1 MDLIIIIIGF
11 LLILTGIIGS
21 FLPIMPGP
29 ITGWFGLLV
38 LYQTSFLNLD
48 YFFLGIT
55 FVIAISVFILDYIIP
70 SIGAKKFGG
79 SKSGVIGSTLGTIIG
94 IVLLGPIGII
104 IGAFLG
110 AFAGELIKNP
120 SKTRIAFKAAIGTL
134 IGYLGGIILK
144 LSIAILFSIK
154 FFKIILNNW
163 NEIL

>member
-1 MDLIIIIIGF
+1 MNLVLITIGF
-11 LLILTGIIGS
+11 LLILTGIVGS
-21 FLPIMPGP
+21 FIPIIPGP
-29 ITGWFGLLV
+29 IAGWFGLFIV
-38 LYQTSFLNLD
+38 YQSSFLSLD

-94 IVLLGPIGII
+94 IIFLGPIGII
-104 IGAFLG
+104 IGAFWG
-110 AFAGELIKNP
+110 AYIGELSKNW
-120 SKTRIAFKAAIGTL
+120 SNKRIAFNAAIGTL
-134 IGYLGGIILK
+134 IGYLGGVILK
-144 LSIAILFSIK
+144 LSIAIIFSIK

>member
-1 MDLIIIIIGF
+1 MNLVLITIGF
-11 LLILTGIIGS
+11 LLILTGIVGS
-21 FLPIMPGP
+21 FLPIIPGP
-29 ITGWFGLLV
+29 IAGWLGLFV
-38 LYQTSFLNLD
+38 VYQSSFLNLD

-94 IVLLGPIGII
+94 IIFLGPIGII

-110 AFAGELIKNP
+110 AFVGELSKNR
-120 SKTRIAFKAAIGTL
+120 SNTRIAFKAAIGTL
-134 IGYLGGIILK
+134 IGYLGGIFLK
-144 LSIAILFSIK
+144 FSIAIVFSIK
-154 FFKIILNNW
+154 FFKLILNNW

>member
-1 MDLIIIIIGF
+1 MNLVLITIGF
-11 LLILTGIIGS
+11 LLILMGIAGS
-21 FLPIMPGP
+21 FIPIIPGP
-29 ITGWFGLLV
+29 ITGWFGLFV
-38 LYQTSFLNLD
+38 IYQSSFLNLD

-55 FVIAISVFILDYIIP
+55 FVIAVSVFILDYIIP

-94 IVLLGPIGII
+94 TIFLGPIGII

-110 AFAGELIKNP
+110 AFVGELSKNR
-120 SKTRIAFKAAIGTL
+120 SNTLIAFKAAIGTL
-134 IGYLGGIILK
+134 IGYLGGIFLK
-144 LSIAILFSIK
+144 LSIAIVFSIK

>member
-1 MDLIIIIIGF
+1 MNLVLITIGF
-11 LLILTGIIGS
+11 LLILTGIVGS
-21 FLPIMPGP
+21 FIPIIPGP
-29 ITGWFGLLV
+29 IAGWLGLFV
-38 LYQTSFLNLD
+38 VYQSSFLNLD
-48 YFFLGIT
+48 YLFFGIT

-94 IVLLGPIGII
+94 IIFLGPIGII

-110 AFAGELIKNP
+110 AFVGELFKNR
-120 SKTRIAFKAAIGTL
+120 SNTRIAFKAAIGTL
-134 IGYLGGIILK
+134 IGYLGGIFLK
-144 LSIAILFSIK
+144 LSIAIVFSIK

>member
-1 MDLIIIIIGF
+1 MQTQQRYRNIIYNF
-11 LLILTGIIGS
+11 CFTR
-21 FLPIMPGP
+21 
-29 ITGWFGLLV
+29 
-38 LYQTSFLNLD
+38 
-48 YFFLGIT
+48 YFNFNTKFRI
-55 FVIAISVFILDYIIP
+55 FFILDYIIP

-94 IVLLGPIGII
+94 IIFLGPIGII

-110 AFAGELIKNP
+110 AFVGELSKNR
-120 SKTRIAFKAAIGTL
+120 SNKLIAFKAAIGTL

-144 LSIAILFSIK
+144 LSIAIVFSIK

>member
-1 MDLIIIIIGF
+1 MNLVLITIGF
-11 LLILTGIIGS
+11 LLILTGIVGS
-21 FLPIMPGP
+21 FIPIIPGP
-29 ITGWFGLLV
+29 IAGWFGLFIV
-38 LYQTSFLNLD
+38 YQSSFLSLD

-94 IVLLGPIGII
+94 IIFLGPIGII

-110 AFAGELIKNP
+110 AFVGELFKNP
-120 SKTRIAFKAAIGTL
+120 SNTRIAFKAAIGTL

-144 LSIAILFSIK
+144 LSIAIVFSIK
-154 FFKIILNNW
+154 FFKIIINNW

>member
-1 MDLIIIIIGF
+1 MNLVLITIGF
-11 LLILTGIIGS
+11 LLILTGIVGS
-21 FLPIMPGP
+21 FIPIIPGP
-29 ITGWFGLLV
+29 IAGWLGLFV
-38 LYQTSFLNLD
+38 VYQSSFLNLD
-48 YFFLGIT
+48 YFFLGTT
-55 FVIAISVFILDYIIP
+55 FIIAISVFILDYIIP

-94 IVLLGPIGII
+94 IIFLGPIGII

-110 AFAGELIKNP
+110 AFVGELSKNR
-120 SKTRIAFKAAIGTL
+120 SNKLIAFKAAIGTL

-144 LSIAILFSIK
+144 LSIAIVFSIK

>member
-1 MDLIIIIIGF
+1 MNLVLITIGF
-11 LLILTGIIGS
+11 LLILTGIVGS
-21 FLPIMPGP
+21 FIPIIPGP
-29 ITGWFGLLV
+29 IAGWLGLFV
-38 LYQTSFLNLD
+38 VYQSSFLNLD

-94 IVLLGPIGII
+94 IIFLGPIGII
-104 IGAFLG
+104 LGAFLG
-110 AFAGELIKNP
+110 AFVGELSKNW
-120 SKTRIAFKAAIGTL
+120 SNTRIAFKAAMGTL

-144 LSIAILFSIK
+144 LSIAIVFSIK
-154 FFKIILNNW
+154 FFKIIINNW

>member
-1 MDLIIIIIGF
+1 MNLVLITIGF
-11 LLILTGIIGS
+11 LLILTGIVGS
-21 FLPIMPGP
+21 FIPIIPGP
-29 ITGWFGLLV
+29 IAGWLGLFV
-38 LYQTSFLNLD
+38 VYQSSFLNLD
-48 YFFLGIT
+48 YFFLGTT
-55 FVIAISVFILDYIIP
+55 FIIAITVFILDYIIP

-94 IVLLGPIGII
+94 IIFLGPIGII

-110 AFAGELIKNP
+110 AFVGELSKNR
-120 SKTRIAFKAAIGTL
+120 SNKLIAFKAAIGTL

-144 LSIAILFSIK
+144 LSIAIVFSIK

>member
-1 MDLIIIIIGF
+1 MNLVLITIGF
-11 LLILTGIIGS
+11 LLILTGIVGS
-21 FLPIMPGP
+21 FIPIIPGP
-29 ITGWFGLLV
+29 IAGWLGLFV
-38 LYQTSFLNLD
+38 VYQSSFLNLD

-55 FVIAISVFILDYIIP
+55 FIIAISVFILDYIIP

-94 IVLLGPIGII
+94 IIFLGPIGII

-110 AFAGELIKNP
+110 AFVGELSKNR
-120 SKTRIAFKAAIGTL
+120 SNKLIAFKAAIGTL

-144 LSIAILFSIK
+144 LSIAIVFSIK

>member
-1 MDLIIIIIGF
+1 MNLVLITIGF
-11 LLILTGIIGS
+11 LLILTAIVGS
-21 FLPIMPGP
+21 FIPIIPGP
-29 ITGWFGLLV
+29 MAGWVGLFV
-38 LYQTSFLNLD
+38 VYQTSFLNLD